1 MNTYYTILSRNK
13 KGEGP
18 ESRATAFT
26 FWYRRSE
33 KETIAINLKKN

>member
-1 MNTYYTILSRNK
+1 MSRDRA
-13 KGEGP
+13 P
-18 ESRATAFT
+18 ACRATAFT